1 MSCSATHWGGRDAR
15 FIRGWRPIEL
25 VAMIGG
31 FVLFWPVGLAVLAWK
46 GWKDGWWVAR
56 DRMAGASAMAWPWS
70 YPRQEWSAGRGD
82 RNFAWS
88 HELNRDSGNWAFE
101 QYKSEELGRLQE
113 EFERLAKEQQAF
125 AEHIEALRR
134 AKDKAEFESFLAA
147 RRSATPS
154 GGPGP
159 QGQGGGES
167 SSR

>member
-1 MSCSATHWGGRDAR
+1 
-15 FIRGWRPIEL
+15 
-25 VAMIGG
+25 MIGG
-31 FVLFWPVGLAVLAWK
+31 FVVFWPIGLAILAWK
-46 GWKDGWWVAR
+46 GWKEGWWGGRHRR
-56 DRMAGASAMAWPWS
+56 DGAPAMTWPWQNAR
-70 YPRQEWSAGRGD
+70 PAWTQGPDGRD
-82 RNFAWS
+82 FSWS

-159 QGQGGGES
+159 QGHGGDEPS
-167 SSR
+167 AR